1 MQKIKEA
8 LTFDDV
14 LIVPAL
20 SSVRPG
26 NTELFTKITKNIKLN
41 IPLISSAM
49 DTVTESKLAIKMAQS
64 GGIGVIHKNMPA
76 GLQANEIRKVKKFES
91 GMVIDP
97 VTINPENTLKEALVI
112 KNSYNISGIPV
123 VEKKSGKLIGILT
136 NRDIRFAKNLEQPVS
151 ALMTKDNLITV
162 NENIKTSEAKKLLHL
177 HRIEKLLVV
186 DEDFR
191 CVGLIT
197 VKDIEKAEKYP
208 LATKDSFGRL
218 IVAAAIGVGEK
229 EGLDRLSLLIKAE
242 VDIIVIDTAHG
253 HSKDV
258 IDTLKKIKKKY
269 KNTSVIVGN
278 IATAE
283 AAKDLILAGADALK
297 VGIGPGSICTTR
309 VVAGVGVPQLY
320 AISEVFKVAKKNKI
334 PVIADGG
341 IKFSGDIAKAIAV
354 GADAIMVGSLFAGTD
369 ESPGEVFLSE
379 GRSYKS
385 YRGMGSI
392 GAMGQGSAD
401 RYFQEDIMDSKKLVP
416 EGVEGRVPYKGPV
429 SKVIEQLVGGL
440 KAAMGYTGNKTINEM
455 KKNTKLVKIT
465 SAGLNE
471 SHVHSISITRESPN
485 YQINK

>member
-1 MQKIKEA
+1 
-8 LTFDDV
+8 
-14 LIVPAL
+14 
-20 SSVRPG
+20 
-26 NTELFTKITKNIKLN
+26 
-41 IPLISSAM
+41 M

-64 GGIGVIHKNMPA
+64 GGIGVIHKNMSA
-76 GLQANEIRKVKKFES
+76 ESQANEIRKVKKFES

-112 KNSYNISGIPV
+112 KNTYNISGIPV

-136 NRDIRFAKNLEQPVS
+136 NRDIRFAKNLDQPVS
-151 ALMTKDNLITV
+151 SLMTKNNLITV
-162 NENIKTSEAKKLLHL
+162 NENIKTSEAKKLLHH

-186 DEDFR
+186 DKDFR

-197 VKDIEKAEKYP
+197 VKDIEKAERYP
-208 LATKDSFGRL
+208 SATKDSYGRL

-229 EGLDRLSLLIKAE
+229 EGLDRLSYLIKAE

-258 IDTLKKIKKKY
+258 IDTLKKIKKIY
-269 KNTSVIVGN
+269 KDISVVVGN

-309 VVAGVGVPQLY
+309 VIAGVGVPQLY
-320 AISEVFKVAKKNKI
+320 AISEVFKVAKIHEI

-401 RYFQEDIMDSKKLVP
+401 RYFQEDIMNSKKLVP
-416 EGVEGRVPYKGPV
+416 EGVEGRVPYKGSV

-440 KAAMGYTGNKTINEM
+440 KAAMGYTGNKTISEM